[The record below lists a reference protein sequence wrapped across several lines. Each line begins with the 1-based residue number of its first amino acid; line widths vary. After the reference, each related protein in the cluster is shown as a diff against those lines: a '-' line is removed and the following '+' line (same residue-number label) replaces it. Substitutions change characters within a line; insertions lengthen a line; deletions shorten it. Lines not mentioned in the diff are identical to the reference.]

1 MRLRDIMSRDVETIG
16 PQGTLKDAATKM
28 KELDVGLVPVCD
40 GDRIVGMLTDRDITV
55 KATAEGRNP
64 TDTRVSEIMSPEV
77 AYCFEDQRV
86 EEAVALMEV
95 KQIRRLPIMSRD
107 KRLVGIVSL
116 GDLAVHT
123 GNQNLAGEVLAEVS
137 EPSRPRR

>member
-1 MRLRDIMSRDVETIG
+1 MRLRDIMTKDVEIIG
-16 PQGTLKDAATKM
+16 PQGTLKDAAMKM

-64 TDTRVSEIMSPEV
+64 TDTRVAEIMSPEV

-86 EEAVALMEV
+86 EEAVAVMEV

-116 GDLAVHT
+116 GDLAVH
-123 GNQNLAGEVLAEVS
+123 GDNQNLAGEVLSEVS

>member
-1 MRLRDIMSRDVETIG
+1 MRLRD
-16 PQGTLKDAATKM
+16 
-28 KELDVGLVPVCD
+28 
-40 GDRIVGMLTDRDITV
+40 
-55 KATAEGRNP
+55 
-64 TDTRVSEIMSPEV
+64 
-77 AYCFEDQRV
+77 
-86 EEAVALMEV
+86 
-95 KQIRRLPIMSRD
+95 IRRLPIMSRD

>member
-1 MRLRDIMSRDVETIG
+1 
-16 PQGTLKDAATKM
+16 
-28 KELDVGLVPVCD
+28 
-40 GDRIVGMLTDRDITV
+40 
-55 KATAEGRNP
+55 
-64 TDTRVSEIMSPEV
+64 MSPEV

-86 EEAVALMEV
+86 EEAVAVMEV

-116 GDLAVHT
+116 GDLAVH
-123 GNQNLAGEVLAEVS
+123 GDNQNLAGEVLSEVS